1 MELKKFIEAAE
12 VAVGSQKS
20 LGLLIGQSPSK
31 IRDAKSGR
39 CGLPTYACVM
49 IADLIGEDHTTV
61 IAASELVTE
70 KKSERRAFWEKKL
83 EALAAGVAV
92 VSVATVTLI
101 VTPSP
106 AKASSLQEV
115 DAYSMYIMSNSRRY
129 IKRLYRKIAAAFG
142 VFYGV
147 QTTIC
152 SRPACYSN

>member
-1 MELKKFIEAAE
+1 M
-12 VAVGSQKS
+12 G
-20 LGLLIGQSPSK
+20 
-31 IRDAKSGR
+31 
-39 CGLPTYACVM
+39 
-49 IADLIGEDHTTV
+49 
-61 IAASELVTE
+61 
-70 KKSERRAFWEKKL
+70 KKL

-129 IKRLYRKIAAAFG
+129 IKRLYRKIEAAFG

>member
-12 VAVGSQKS
+12 VEAGSQKA
-20 LGLLIGQSPSK
+20 LGVMIGQAPSTL
-31 IRDAKSGR
+31 RSAKAGLI
-39 CGLPTYACVM
+39 GLPTYACVM

-115 DAYSMYIMSNSRRY
+115 DAYSMYIMSN
-129 IKRLYRKIAAAFG
+129 
-142 VFYGV
+142 
-147 QTTIC
+147 
-152 SRPACYSN
+152 

>member
-1 MELKKFIEAAE
+1 MELKRFIERAE
-12 VAVGSQKS
+12 VVAGSQKT
-20 LGLLIGQSPSK
+20 LGVMIGINPSN
-31 IRDAKSGR
+31 IRNAKAGQQ
-39 CGLPTYACVM
+39 GLPTYACVM
-49 IADLIGEDHTTV
+49 IADLIGENHTTV

-129 IKRLYRKIAAAFG
+129 IKRLCRKIAAIFG
-142 VFYGV
+142 GFYCV
-147 QTTIC
+147 QTTTC
-152 SRPACYSN
+152 SRLVCFSN

>member
-12 VAVGSQKS
+12 VEAGSQKS

-70 KKSERRAFWEKKL
+70 KKSERRAFWEKNL
-83 EALAAGVAV
+83 
-92 VSVATVTLI
+92 
-101 VTPSP
+101 
-106 AKASSLQEV
+106 
-115 DAYSMYIMSNSRRY
+115 
-129 IKRLYRKIAAAFG
+129 RLWRL
-142 VFYGV
+142 V
-147 QTTIC
+147 
-152 SRPACYSN
+152 